1 MIIVPDRHIDVYHTG
16 RNLNF
21 GVGNAGKCSFA
32 NTCNA
37 ILDNDFFDFSGLIF
51 PRSRC
56 LIVIICHW
64 PVARNGQRSILRQFP
79 SQILTALVFFRN
91 SRCRSL
97 LVKEREQLFK
107 LFFRCRELLLL
118 FLGQAVIGIV
128 GQLDLFVCGGLF
140 LLGHLFQSFPGGE
153 GCQKGRNLCQGR
165 IFRILTGFCHGL
177 GYGLCY
183 RFGHRFRD
191 RLCHRFGFW
200 FRDRFRYGLGLRFG
214 DRFCLWFRF
223 RLGLVFCLGS
233 AFLAQEGAG
242 VLIGYVA
249 AFLRVGRMV
258 GT

>member
-1 MIIVPDRHIDVYHTG
+1 MIR
-16 RNLNF
+16 
-21 GVGNAGKCSFA
+21 
-32 NTCNA
+32 
-37 ILDNDFFDFSGLIF
+37 
-51 PRSRC
+51 
-56 LIVIICHW
+56 
-64 PVARNGQRSILRQFP
+64 
-79 SQILTALVFFRN
+79 RN
-91 SRCRSL
+91 SRLCP
-97 LVKEREQLFK
+97 LVKEGEQLLK

-118 FLGQAVIGIV
+118 FLGQAVKGIV

-177 GYGLCY
+177 RYRFCY
-183 RFGHRFRD
+183 RLRY
-191 RLCHRFGFW
+191 RLCHRLGL
-200 FRDRFRYGLGLRFG
+200 RFRYRLGYGFRHGFRHRLGLRFG
-214 DRFCLWFRF
+214 DRFCHRFRF

>member
-1 MIIVPDRHIDVYHTG
+1 MIIVPDRHIDVFHTG

-21 GVGNAGKCSFA
+21 GVEDAGKCSFA

-56 LIVIICHW
+56 IIVIFCHW
-64 PVARNGQRSILRQFP
+64 PAARNGQRSILRQFP
-79 SQILTALVFFRN
+79 GQILPALVFFLN

-97 LVKEREQLFK
+97 LVKEREQLLK

-118 FLGQAVIGIV
+118 FLGQAVKGIV
-128 GQLDLFVCGGLF
+128 GQLDLFVCGDLF
-140 LLGHLFQSFPGGE
+140 LLGHLFQSFPGRE
-153 GCQKGRNLCQGR
+153 GRQKGRNLCQGR
-165 IFRILTGFCHGL
+165 IFRILTGLCHGF
-177 GYGLCY
+177 CP
-183 RFGHRFRD
+183 RFRH

-200 FRDRFRYGLGLRFG
+200 FRYGFRYRFCDRFRYGLGLRFG
-214 DRFCLWFRF
+214 DRFCHRFRF

-249 AFLRVGRMV
+249 AFLRVGRMG

>member
-32 NTCNA
+32 NTCNT

-97 LVKEREQLFK
+97 LVKEREQLLK

-118 FLGQAVIGIV
+118 FLGQAVKGIV

-153 GCQKGRNLCQGR
+153 GRQKGRNLCQGR

-177 GYGLCY
+177 RYRFCYRLRYRLGYGFRHGFRHRLGYGL
-183 RFGHRFRD
+183 
-191 RLCHRFGFW
+191 GF
-200 FRDRFRYGLGLRFG
+200 RFG
-214 DRFCLWFRF
+214 DRFCHRFRF
-223 RLGLVFCLGS
+223 RLCLVFCLGS
-233 AFLAQEGAG
+233 AFLAREGAG